1 MCSCKIKL
9 IHVFN
14 FNFSSVEAKDI
25 FDCAASLGLT
35 KNEYMWILSSSSLG
49 TINTRQVSNS
59 YPLGMLGTDTVNFNE
74 VHIRMTYLH

>member
-1 MCSCKIKL
+1 MCSCNIKL

-25 FDCAASLGLT
+25 FDCATSLGLT
-35 KNEYMWILSSSSLG
+35 KNEYMWILSSSSIG
-49 TINTRQVSNS
+49 AIKIRQVSNS
-59 YPLGMLGTDTVNFNE
+59 YPLGILGTDTVNFNE